1 MENTIEQQVL
11 SMITANPGI
20 TVRQIHA
27 LRPAIKPVNNA
38 IQMLVRKGKIQGKE
52 GKGRR
57 NTEYYAVQ
65 KDIMCM
71 AQDDNESEGI
81 AALRKERERYDSS
94 KQRVNEI
101 WSKAYES
108 LSEMLNSNDPDAMEG
123 RLQQFNEMM
132 KEYAQAA
139 KFVRSREDIFGAA

>member
-27 LRPAIKPVNNA
+27 LRPAIKPVNST
-38 IQMLVRKGKIQGKE
+38 IQMLVRMGKIR
-52 GKGRR
+52 GKGQR
-57 NTEYYAVQ
+57 NTEFFAVQ
-65 KDIMCM
+65 DNVMHM

-101 WSKAYES
+101 WSKAHES
-108 LSEMLNSNDPDAMEG
+108 LLEMLNSSDPDEMSG
-123 RLQQFNEMM
+123 RLQQFNELMT
-132 KEYAQAA
+132 EYAQAA
-139 KFVRSREDIFGAA
+139 KFVNSREDIFG

>member
-1 MENTIEQQVL
+1 MEKTVEQQVL

-65 KDIMCM
+65 DNVMHM

-108 LSEMLNSNDPDAMEG
+108 LLEMLNSNDPDEMSG
-123 RLQQFNEMM
+123 RLQQFNELMT
-132 KEYAQAA
+132 EYAQAA
-139 KFVRSREDIFGAA
+139 KFVRSREDIFG

>member
-1 MENTIEQQVL
+1 MEKTVEQQVL

-71 AQDDNESEGI
+71 AQDDSETEGI
-81 AALRKERERYDSS
+81 VALRKERERYDSS
-94 KQRVNEI
+94 KQRMNEI
-101 WSKAYES
+101 WSKAHDS
-108 LSEMLNSNDPDAMEG
+108 LSEMLDSSDLDEMPG
-123 RLQQFNEMM
+123 RLQQFNELMT
-132 KEYAQAA
+132 EYAQAA
-139 KFVRSREDIFGAA
+139 KFVNSRKGIFG

>member
-1 MENTIEQQVL
+1 MEKTVEQQVL

-27 LRPAIKPVNNA
+27 LRPAIKPVNST
-38 IQMLVRKGKIQGKE
+38 IQMLVRMGKIRGKE
-52 GKGRR
+52 GKGQR
-57 NTEYYAVQ
+57 EYFAVQ
-65 KDIMCM
+65 DNVMHM

-101 WSKAYES
+101 WSKAHES
-108 LSEMLNSNDPDAMEG
+108 LLEMLNSSDPDEMSG
-123 RLQQFNEMM
+123 RLQQFNELMT
-132 KEYAQAA
+132 EYAQAA
-139 KFVRSREDIFGAA
+139 KFVNSREDIFG

>member
-11 SMITANPGI
+11 SMIAANPGI
-20 TVRQIHA
+20 TVRRIHA
-27 LRPAIKPVNNA
+27 LQPAIKPVNST

-52 GKGRR
+52 GKGQR
-57 NTEYYAVQ
+57 EFFAVQ
-65 KDIMCM
+65 DNVMHM

-101 WSKAYES
+101 WSKAHES
-108 LSEMLNSNDPDAMEG
+108 LLEMLNSSDPDEMSG
-123 RLQQFNEMM
+123 RLQQFNELMT
-132 KEYAQAA
+132 EYAQAA
-139 KFVRSREDIFGAA
+139 KFVNSREDIFG

>member
-1 MENTIEQQVL
+1 MEKTVEQQVL

-71 AQDDNESEGI
+71 AQDDSETEGI
-81 AALRKERERYDSS
+81 VALRKERERYDSS
-94 KQRVNEI
+94 KQRMNEI
-101 WSKAYES
+101 WSKAYDS
-108 LSEMLNSNDPDAMEG
+108 LSEMLDSSDLDEMPG
-123 RLQQFNEMM
+123 RLQQFNELMT
-132 KEYAQAA
+132 EYAQAA
-139 KFVRSREDIFGAA
+139 RFVNSRKGIFG

>member
-57 NTEYYAVQ
+57 NTEFFAVQ
-65 KDIMCM
+65 DNVMHM

-94 KQRVNEI
+94 KQRMSEI
-101 WSKAYES
+101 WGKAHDALSK
-108 LSEMLNSNDPDAMEG
+108 MLDGDELDAMEG

-132 KEYAQAA
+132 TEYAQAA
-139 KFVRSREDIFGAA
+139 KFVNSREDIFG

>member
-11 SMITANPGI
+11 SMIAANPGI

-27 LRPAIKPVNNA
+27 LRPAIKPVNST
-38 IQMLVRKGKIQGKE
+38 IQMLVRMGKIRGKE
-52 GKGRR
+52 GKGQR
-57 NTEYYAVQ
+57 NTEFFAVQ
-65 KDIMCM
+65 DNVMHM

-101 WSKAYES
+101 WSMAHES
-108 LSEMLNSNDPDAMEG
+108 LSEMLNSSDPDEMSG
-123 RLQQFNEMM
+123 RLQQFNELMT
-132 KEYAQAA
+132 EYAQAA
-139 KFVRSREDIFGAA
+139 KFVNSREDIFG

>member
-1 MENTIEQQVL
+1 MEKTVEQQVL

-52 GKGRR
+52 GKDRR

-65 KDIMCM
+65 DNVMHM

-94 KQRVNEI
+94 D
-101 WSKAYES
+101 
-108 LSEMLNSNDPDAMEG
+108 LDEMPG
-123 RLQQFNEMM
+123 RLQQFNELMT
-132 KEYAQAA
+132 EYAQAA
-139 KFVRSREDIFGAA
+139 KFVNSRKGIFG

>member
-11 SMITANPGI
+11 SMIAANPGI
-20 TVRQIHA
+20 TVRRIHA
-27 LRPAIKPVNNA
+27 LQPAIKPVNST

-52 GKGRR
+52 GKGQR
-57 NTEYYAVQ
+57 NTEFFAVQ
-65 KDIMCM
+65 DNVMHM

-101 WSKAYES
+101 WSKAHDA
-108 LSEMLNSNDPDAMEG
+108 LSEMLNSSDPDEMSG
-123 RLQQFNEMM
+123 RLQQFNELMT
-132 KEYAQAA
+132 EYAQAA
-139 KFVRSREDIFGAA
+139 KFVRSREDIFG

>member
-27 LRPAIKPVNNA
+27 LRPAIKPVNST
-38 IQMLVRKGKIQGKE
+38 IQMLLRKGKIRGKE
-52 GKGRR
+52 GKGQR
-57 NTEYYAVQ
+57 NTEFFAVQ
-65 KDIMCM
+65 DNVMYM

-81 AALRKERERYDSS
+81 AALRKEREQYDSS

-108 LSEMLNSNDPDAMEG
+108 LSEMLNSNDPDEMSG

-139 KFVRSREDIFGAA
+139 KFVRSREDIFG

>member
-11 SMITANPGI
+11 SMIAANPGI

-27 LRPAIKPVNNA
+27 LQPAIKPVNNA

-71 AQDDNESEGI
+71 AQDDSETEGI

-101 WSKAYES
+101 WSKAHES
-108 LSEMLNSNDPDAMEG
+108 LLEMLNSNDPDEMSG
-123 RLQQFNEMM
+123 RLQQFNELMT
-132 KEYAQAA
+132 EYAQAA
-139 KFVRSREDIFGAA
+139 KFVRSREDIFG

>member
-11 SMITANPGI
+11 SMIAANPGI
-20 TVRQIHA
+20 TVRRIHA
-27 LRPAIKPVNNA
+27 LQPAIKPVNST
-38 IQMLVRKGKIQGKE
+38 IQMLVRKGKIRGKE
-52 GKGRR
+52 GKGQR
-57 NTEYYAVQ
+57 NTEFFAVQ
-65 KDIMCM
+65 DNVMHM
-71 AQDDNESEGI
+71 AQDDTESEGI

-94 KQRVNEI
+94 KQRVDEI

-108 LSEMLNSNDPDAMEG
+108 LSEMLNSGDPDEMPG

-139 KFVRSREDIFGAA
+139 KFVNSRKGIFG

>member
-1 MENTIEQQVL
+1 MEKTVEQQVL
-11 SMITANPGI
+11 SMITATPGI

-65 KDIMCM
+65 DNVMHM

-101 WSKAYES
+101 WSKAHDS
-108 LSEMLNSNDPDAMEG
+108 LSEMLDSSDLDEMPG
-123 RLQQFNEMM
+123 RLQQFNELMT
-132 KEYAQAA
+132 EYAQAA
-139 KFVRSREDIFGAA
+139 KFVNSRKDIFG

>member
-1 MENTIEQQVL
+1 MEKTVEQQVL

-52 GKGRR
+52 GKDRR

-65 KDIMCM
+65 DNVMHM

-94 KQRVNEI
+94 KQRMNEI
-101 WSKAYES
+101 WSKAHDS
-108 LSEMLNSNDPDAMEG
+108 LSEMLDSSDLDEMPG
-123 RLQQFNEMM
+123 RLQQFNELMT
-132 KEYAQAA
+132 EYAQAA
-139 KFVRSREDIFGAA
+139 KFVNSRKGIFG

>member
-1 MENTIEQQVL
+1 MEKTVEQQVL

-27 LRPAIKPVNNA
+27 LRPAIKPVNST
-38 IQMLVRKGKIQGKE
+38 IQMLVRMGKIRGKE
-52 GKGRR
+52 GKGQR
-57 NTEYYAVQ
+57 NTEFFAVQ
-65 KDIMCM
+65 DNVMHM

-94 KQRVNEI
+94 KQRMSEI
-101 WSKAYES
+101 WGKAHDA
-108 LSEMLNSNDPDAMEG
+108 LSEMLDGDELDAMEG

-132 KEYAQAA
+132 TEYAQAA
-139 KFVRSREDIFGAA
+139 KFVNSREDIFG

>member
-1 MENTIEQQVL
+1 MEKTVEQQVL
-11 SMITANPGI
+11 SMITATPGI

-65 KDIMCM
+65 DNVMHM

-108 LSEMLNSNDPDAMEG
+108 LLEMLNGNDPDEMSG
-123 RLQQFNEMM
+123 RLQQFNELMT
-132 KEYAQAA
+132 EYAQAA
-139 KFVRSREDIFGAA
+139 KFVRSREDIFG

>member
-11 SMITANPGI
+11 SMIAANPGI
-20 TVRQIHA
+20 TVRRIHA
-27 LRPAIKPVNNA
+27 LQPAIKPVNST

-52 GKGRR
+52 GKGQR
-57 NTEYYAVQ
+57 EYFAVQ
-65 KDIMCM
+65 DNFMHM

-101 WSKAYES
+101 WSEAHES
-108 LSEMLNSNDPDAMEG
+108 LSEMLNSSDPDEMSG
-123 RLQQFNEMM
+123 RLQQFNELMT
-132 KEYAQAA
+132 EYAQAA
-139 KFVRSREDIFGAA
+139 KFVNSRKDIFG